1 MGKIKYKIFQW
12 GMKAKDFEKTFK
24 RVEDFV
30 NKKEVADVLSIT
42 FSSFGIIVWY
52 RTSKAKKKK

>member
-1 MGKIKYKIFQW
+1 MGKIKYKIFHW

-24 RVEDFV
+24 RAEEFV
-30 NKKEVADVLSIT
+30 NKKEVADVISIT

-52 RTSKAKKKK
+52 RALKVKKKK